1 MTTSATS
8 TLLLGQPGT
17 GKSFYVQ
24 SVASASSLPAFVVNG
39 QEKDFNPDNGFT
51 HITFEDLLE
60 DEEDII
66 NCILILDDV
75 VRPSDQHAKTI
86 NKQLVHRKR
95 HDNITTFVLAH
106 GIEKNNLHSLIKHF
120 DFVMFTNSITNS
132 TIFKSYAKKYCPK
145 EIEECLIKWNDFVT
159 KQPKTTYLRFNNI
172 ISQFELLDVKGNIL
186 TNTDSKLRKKVFTFL
201 NAVGETKQSMA
212 LYDYLI
218 DVLPPGVITDD
229 LQLNFK
235 SLDTKKSIKINI
247 IDLLHYVTAKKENI
261 VFPPRQEIVQVF
273 KSMREL
279 YNIPYVFIG
288 NHYF

>member
-1 MTTSATS
+1 MISSATS
-8 TLLLGQPGT
+8 TLILGQPGT
-17 GKSFYVQ
+17 GKSYYVK
-24 SVASASSLPAFVVNG
+24 SLSSASSLETYVVNG
-39 QEKDFNPDNGFT
+39 QEKDFNPDDGYN
-51 HITFEDLLE
+51 HITFEELQDDE
-60 DEEDII
+60 DDII
-66 NCILILDDV
+66 NCILIIEDV
-75 VRPSDQHAKTI
+75 VRPGDKEAKSI

-95 HDNITTFVLAH
+95 HDNITTFVLSH

-120 DFVMFTNSITNS
+120 DYIMFTNSNNNT

-145 EIEECLIKWNDFVT
+145 TVDECLIQWKDFIN
-159 KQPKTTYLRFNNI
+159 KQPKTSYLRFNNLN
-172 ISQFELLDVKGNIL
+172 SQFEIVDVKGNLLI
-186 TNTDSKLRKKVFTFL
+186 NTDSKLRKKVFAFL

-218 DVLPPGVITDD
+218 DVLPPGFISDD

-235 SLDTKKSIKINI
+235 STDTKKTIKINI

-261 VFPPRQEIVQVF
+261 IFPPRKEIIQVF
-273 KSMREL
+273 TSMREL